1 MGKKREAISILHH
14 MKTEFQMDQGH
25 KCESQNFKTLGK
37 QNTLC
42 NLRVGKDLIK

>member
-14 MKTEFQMDQGH
+14 MKTEFQMDQGR

-37 QNTLC
+37 QNRILS
-42 NLRVGKDLIK
+42 VISE